1 MKTDHLRSG
10 EMTQA
15 QMTQALADKPTRH
28 RYLVMLMIF
37 ICVVIT
43 YLDRSNISIT
53 APSMRKELGLDTV
66 QMGWVLSA
74 FGWTYAFCQMPGGWL
89 VDRIR
94 PRYFYP
100 GILILWSL
108 ATALLGIVGS
118 FISLFL
124 IRLLIGA
131 LEAPSY
137 MINNQVVT
145 SWFPDRERAGAI
157 GFYISGQFIG
167 LAFLQPLLV
176 WLVVEHGWRAVFFT
190 TGIGGMVW
198 GLVWL
203 LAYRAPRESRRVNAA
218 ELELI
223 ETGGGLVDLGTA
235 DANKQ
240 KRKFSW
246 ADLGTVFKY
255 RKLWGVYIG
264 QFAVTS
270 SQWFFLTW
278 FPTYLVE
285 FRHLSILKSGIY
297 VSLPFIAAFIGVQ
310 LSGFASDRILR
321 SGRSL
326 GTARK
331 SPIIFGLLLS
341 SSIVGANY
349 VDAPE
354 LVIAFMCVAFFGN
367 GMASIGWSLI
377 SHVAPRQLIGLTGG
391 TFNFI
396 SNLSGITTPLII
408 GYLAQGGNFA
418 PGLTYIATV
427 AVIGALAYI
436 LMIGKLER
444 VE

>member
-1 MKTDHLRSG
+1 
-10 EMTQA
+10 MTESV
-15 QMTQALADKPTRH
+15 TGNPTRH
-28 RYLVMLMIF
+28 RYVVMVMIF

-53 APSMRKELGLDTV
+53 ASAMRHDLGIDTV
-66 QMGWVLSA
+66 RMGWILSA
-74 FGWTYAFCQMPGGWL
+74 FGWTYAFCQIPGGWL

-100 GILILWSL
+100 AILILWSV
-108 ATALLGIVGS
+108 ATAFLGLVGS
-118 FISLFL
+118 FVALFAL
-124 IRLLIGA
+124 RLLIGA

-157 GFYISGQFIG
+157 GFYTSGQFIG
-167 LAFLQPLLV
+167 LAFLQPLLA

-190 TGIGGMVW
+190 TGIGGMFW
-198 GLVWL
+198 GLIWV
-203 LAYRAPRESRRVNAA
+203 LAYRTPRESKRANAA
-218 ELELI
+218 EIELI
-223 ETGGGLVDLGTA
+223 EIGGGLVDLGSA
-235 DANKQ
+235 EANKQ
-240 KRKFSW
+240 KRKLSW

-264 QFAVTS
+264 QFTVTS
-270 SQWFFLTW
+270 CQWFFLTW

-285 FRHLSILKSGIY
+285 FRHMSILKSGIY
-297 VSLPFIAAFIGVQ
+297 VSLPFIAAFFGTQ
-310 LSGFASDRILR
+310 LGGFLSDRLLR
-321 SGRSL
+321 KTGSL
-326 GTARK
+326 SLARK
-331 SPIIFGLLLS
+331 LPIICGLLLS
-341 SSIVGANY
+341 SSIVGANF

-354 LVIAFMCVAFFGN
+354 LVIAFMALAFFGN

-377 SHVAPRQLIGLTGG
+377 SHVAPRHLIGLTGG

-408 GYLAQGGNFA
+408 GYLAQDGNFA
-418 PGLTYIATV
+418 PGLTYIAVV
-427 AVIGALAYI
+427 ALIGALAYI
-436 LMIGKLER
+436 FVIGKLER

>member
-1 MKTDHLRSG
+1 
-10 EMTQA
+10 MTQA

-37 ICVVIT
+37 VCVVIT

-321 SGRSL
+321 SGRTL

-354 LVIAFMCVAFFGN
+354 LVIAFMCLAFFGN

>member
-1 MKTDHLRSG
+1 
-10 EMTQA
+10 
-15 QMTQALADKPTRH
+15 
-28 RYLVMLMIF
+28 
-37 ICVVIT
+37 
-43 YLDRSNISIT
+43 
-53 APSMRKELGLDTV
+53 
-66 QMGWVLSA
+66 
-74 FGWTYAFCQMPGGWL
+74 
-89 VDRIR
+89 
-94 PRYFYP
+94 
-100 GILILWSL
+100 
-108 ATALLGIVGS
+108 
-118 FISLFL
+118 
-124 IRLLIGA
+124 
-131 LEAPSY
+131 
-137 MINNQVVT
+137 VT

-354 LVIAFMCVAFFGN
+354 LVIAFMCLAFFGN

>member
-1 MKTDHLRSG
+1 
-10 EMTQA
+10 
-15 QMTQALADKPTRH
+15 
-28 RYLVMLMIF
+28 
-37 ICVVIT
+37 VVIT

-53 APSMRKELGLDTV
+53 APAMRKELGIDTV
-66 QMGWVLSA
+66 HMGWILSA
-74 FGWTYAFCQMPGGWL
+74 FGWTYAFCQIPGGWL

-100 GILILWSL
+100 AILILWSV
-108 ATALLGIVGS
+108 ATAWLGIVGS
-118 FISLFL
+118 IATLFAV
-124 IRLLIGA
+124 RLVIGA

-145 SWFPDRERAGAI
+145 SWFPDRERGGAI

-176 WLVVEHGWRAVFFT
+176 WLVAEHGWRAVFFT
-190 TGIGGMVW
+190 TGFGGVAW
-198 GLVWL
+198 GVIWWL
-203 LAYRAPRESRRVNAA
+203 TYRTPRESKRVNAA
-218 ELELI
+218 EIELI
-223 ETGGGLVDLGTA
+223 ETGGGLVDLGSA
-235 DANKQ
+235 EANKQ
-240 KRKFSW
+240 KRKLGW

-270 SQWFFLTW
+270 CQWFFLTW

-297 VSLPFIAAFIGVQ
+297 VSLPFIAAFVGTQ
-310 LSGFASDRILR
+310 LAGFLSDRILR
-321 SGRSL
+321 SGRTL

-331 SPIIFGLLLS
+331 APIIFGLLLS
-341 SSIVGANY
+341 SSIVGANF

-354 LVIAFMCVAFFGN
+354 LVIAFMALAFFGN

-418 PGLTYIATV
+418 PGLSYIATV

>member
-1 MKTDHLRSG
+1 MKTVLLRSG

-37 ICVVIT
+37 VCVVIT

-66 QMGWVLSA
+66 QMGWILSA

-354 LVIAFMCVAFFGN
+354 LVIAFMCLAFFGN

-418 PGLTYIATV
+418 PGLSYIAVV
-427 AVIGALAYI
+427 AVMGALAYI

>member
-1 MKTDHLRSG
+1 MTTNALG
-10 EMTQA
+10 E
-15 QMTQALADKPTRH
+15 KPTGR

-37 ICVVIT
+37 VSVVIT
-43 YLDRSNISIT
+43 FLDRSNISIT
-53 APSMRKELGLDTV
+53 APAMRTELGLDTV
-66 QMGWVLSA
+66 HMGWILSA
-74 FGWTYAFCQMPGGWL
+74 FGWTYAFCQIPGGWL

-100 GILILWSL
+100 GILILWSV
-108 ATALLGIVGS
+108 ATACLGIAGS
-118 FISLFL
+118 FVSLFL

-137 MINNQVVT
+137 MINNMVVT
-145 SWFPDRERAGAI
+145 SWFPDRERGGAI

-176 WLVVEHGWRAVFFT
+176 WLVVEHGWRAVFYT
-190 TGIGGMVW
+190 TGIGGALW
-198 GLVWL
+198 GLIWL
-203 LAYRAPRESRRVNAA
+203 AAYRTPRESRRANAA
-218 ELELI
+218 EIAYMEA
-223 ETGGGLVDLGTA
+223 GGALVDLGSAQTRKERRKISLA
-235 DANKQ
+235 DIA
-240 KRKFSW
+240 
-246 ADLGTVFKY
+246 TVFKY
-255 RKLWGVYIG
+255 KKLWGVYIG

-297 VSLPFIAAFIGVQ
+297 VSLPFIAAFVGVQ
-310 LSGFASDRILR
+310 LAGFLSDRILR
-321 SGRSL
+321 AGYSL
-326 GTARK
+326 GAARK

-341 SSIVGANY
+341 SAIIGANF

-354 LVIAFMCVAFFGN
+354 YVIAFMCLAFFGN

-377 SHVAPRQLIGLTGG
+377 SSVAPRQLIGLTGG

-418 PGLTYIATV
+418 PGLTYIAV
-427 AVIGALAYI
+427 MAVIGALAY
-436 LMIGKLER
+436 LVMIGKLER
-444 VE
+444 VED

>member
-1 MKTDHLRSG
+1 
-10 EMTQA
+10 MTQSLP
-15 QMTQALADKPTRH
+15 LADKPTRH
-28 RYLVMLMIF
+28 RYLIMLMIF
-37 ICVVIT
+37 VCVAIT
-43 YLDRSNISIT
+43 FLDRSNISIT
-53 APSMRKELGLDTV
+53 APAMRKDLGFDTV
-66 QMGWVLSA
+66 HMGWILSA
-74 FGWTYAFCQMPGGWL
+74 FGWTYAFCQIPSGWL

-100 GILILWSL
+100 LILIAWSV
-108 ATALLGIVGS
+108 ATACLGLAGT
-118 FISLFL
+118 FIALFAL
-124 IRLLIGA
+124 RVLIGA

-137 MINNQVVT
+137 MINNLVVT

-157 GFYISGQFIG
+157 GFYTSAQFLG
-167 LAFLQPLLV
+167 LAFAQPLLL
-176 WLVVEHGWRAVFFT
+176 WLIAAHGWRAVFYT
-190 TGIGGMVW
+190 TGIGGAAW

-203 LAYRAPRESRRVNAA
+203 ACYRAPRESRANAA

-223 ETGGGLVDLGTA
+223 ETGGGIVNLGTA

-240 KRKFSW
+240 ARKLNW

-270 SQWFFLTW
+270 CQWFFLTW
-278 FPTYLVE
+278 FPTYLIT
-285 FRHLSILKSGIY
+285 FRHLSMLKSPLYIA
-297 VSLPFIAAFIGVQ
+297 LPFIAAFFGTQ
-310 LSGFASDRILR
+310 LAGFTSDQILR
-321 SGRSL
+321 RGYSL

-331 SPIIFGLLLS
+331 LPIICGLLLS
-341 SSIVGANY
+341 SSIVGANF
-349 VDAPE
+349 VDRPE
-354 LVIAFMCVAFFGN
+354 YVIAFMCLAFFAN

-377 SHVAPRQLIGLTGG
+377 SSVAPRRLIGLTGG

-396 SNLSGITTPLII
+396 SNLSGIATPLVI
-408 GYLAQGGNFA
+408 GYLAAGGNFA

-427 AVIGALAYI
+427 SLMGALAYI

>member
-1 MKTDHLRSG
+1 
-10 EMTQA
+10 MTQA

>member
-1 MKTDHLRSG
+1 MTELLTDK
-10 EMTQA
+10 A
-15 QMTQALADKPTRH
+15 TRH
-28 RYLVMLMIF
+28 RYVVMLMLF
-37 ICVVIT
+37 VSVVIT

-53 APSMRKELGLDTV
+53 APAMGRELGFDNV
-66 QMGWVLSA
+66 QMGWILSG
-74 FGWTYAFCQMPGGWL
+74 FGWTYAFCQIPGGWL
-89 VDRIR
+89 VDHIR

-100 GILILWSL
+100 AILVLWSL
-108 ATALLGIVGS
+108 ATACLGIAGS
-118 FISLFL
+118 FVTLFAL
-124 IRLLIGA
+124 RLLIGA

-157 GFYISGQFIG
+157 GFYVSGQFIG
-167 LAFLQPLLV
+167 LAFFQPLLL
-176 WLVVEHGWRAVFFT
+176 WLVVAHGWRAGFFT
-190 TGIGGMVW
+190 TGIGGGLW

-203 LAYRAPRESRRVNAA
+203 AHYRGPRHSRHVNPA

-223 ETGGGLVDLGTA
+223 ETGGGLVDLGSA
-235 DANKQ
+235 SANKQ
-240 KRKFSW
+240 AKFRW

-270 SQWFFLTW
+270 CQWFFLTW
-278 FPTYLVE
+278 FPKYLVD

-297 VSLPFIAAFIGVQ
+297 VSLPFIAAFIGTQ
-310 LSGFASDRILR
+310 LAGFASDRMLR
-321 SGRSL
+321 NGRSL

-341 SSIVGANY
+341 SSIVGANF

-354 LVIAFMCVAFFGN
+354 LVIAFMCLAFFGN
-367 GMASIGWSLI
+367 GMASIGWSLV
-377 SHVAPRQLIGLTGG
+377 SHVAPRHLIGLTGG

-396 SNLSGITTPLII
+396 SNLSGIATPLVI
-408 GYLAQGGNFA
+408 GYLAKGGNFA
-418 PGLTYIATV
+418 PGLTYIAVV
-427 AVIGALAYI
+427 ALMGALAYI
-436 LMIGKLER
+436 FVIGEVKR

>member
-1 MKTDHLRSG
+1 
-10 EMTQA
+10 MTSTA
-15 QMTQALADKPTRH
+15 NPTRH
-28 RYLVMLMIF
+28 RYVVMLMIF
-37 ICVVIT
+37 VCVVIT

-53 APSMRKELGLDTV
+53 APSMRKELGIDTV
-66 QMGWVLSA
+66 HMGWILSA
-74 FGWTYAFCQMPGGWL
+74 FGWTYAFCQIPGGWL

-94 PRYFYP
+94 PRFFYP

-108 ATALLGIVGS
+108 ATAFLGVAGS
-118 FISLFL
+118 FVTLFL
-124 IRLLIGA
+124 VRLLIGA

-137 MINNQVVT
+137 MINNLVVT
-145 SWFPDRERAGAI
+145 SWFPDRERGGAV

-176 WLVVEHGWRAVFFT
+176 WLVAEHGWRSVFFT
-190 TGIGGMVW
+190 TGIGGALW

-203 LAYRAPRESRRVNAA
+203 VAYRTPRESRRANAA
-218 ELELI
+218 EIELI
-223 ETGGGLVDLGTA
+223 ETGGGLVDLGSEA
-235 DANKQ
+235 ANKQ
-240 KRKFSW
+240 RRKLSW
-246 ADLGTVFKY
+246 ADLATVFKY
-255 RKLWGVYIG
+255 KKLWGVYIG

-297 VSLPFIAAFIGVQ
+297 VSLPFIAAFVGTQ
-310 LSGFASDRILR
+310 LGGFLSDRLLR
-321 SGRSL
+321 NGYTL

-341 SSIVGANY
+341 SSIIGANF
-349 VDAPE
+349 VSTPE
-354 LVIAFMCVAFFGN
+354 LVIAFMALAFFGN

-377 SHVAPRQLIGLTGG
+377 SHVAPKPLIGLTGG

-418 PGLTYIATV
+418 PGLSYIAVV

>member
-1 MKTDHLRSG
+1 
-10 EMTQA
+10 MTEKA
-15 QMTQALADKPTRH
+15 TRQ
-28 RYLVMLMIF
+28 RYVIMMMIF
-37 ICVVIT
+37 VCVVVT

-53 APSMRKELGLDTV
+53 APAMRKELGIDTIH
-66 QMGWVLSA
+66 MGWILSA
-74 FGWTYAFCQMPGGWL
+74 FSWTYAFCQIPGGWL

-94 PRYFYP
+94 PRYLYP
-100 GILILWSL
+100 AVLISWSI
-108 ATALLGIVGS
+108 ATACLGVVGS
-118 FISLFL
+118 IFALFGL
-124 IRLLIGA
+124 RLLIGA

-137 MINNQVVT
+137 MMNNMVVT

-157 GFYISGQFIG
+157 GFYTSGQFIG

-176 WLVVEHGWRAVFFT
+176 WLVAAHGWRAVFYT
-190 TGIGGMVW
+190 TGIGGLAW
-198 GLVWL
+198 GLIWL
-203 LAYRAPRESRRVNAA
+203 WAYRTPRESRHANKA
-218 ELELI
+218 EISLI
-223 ETGGGLVDLGTA
+223 ESGGGLVDLGSA

-240 KRKFSW
+240 KRKLNW
-246 ADLGTVFKY
+246 ADLWTVFKY
-255 RKLWGVYIG
+255 RKLWGVYLG

-270 SQWFFLTW
+270 CQWFFLTW

-297 VSLPFIAAFIGVQ
+297 VSLPFIAAFFGTQ
-310 LSGFASDRILR
+310 LSGFLSDRLLR
-321 SGRSL
+321 SGHSL
-326 GTARK
+326 GLARK
-331 SPIIFGLLLS
+331 TPIIFGLLLS

-349 VDAPE
+349 VQAPE
-354 LVIAFMCVAFFGN
+354 LVIAFMALAFFGN

-377 SHVAPRQLIGLTGG
+377 SHVAPRHLIGLTGG

-427 AVIGALAYI
+427 AVIGALTYI
-436 LMIGKLER
+436 FVIGKLER